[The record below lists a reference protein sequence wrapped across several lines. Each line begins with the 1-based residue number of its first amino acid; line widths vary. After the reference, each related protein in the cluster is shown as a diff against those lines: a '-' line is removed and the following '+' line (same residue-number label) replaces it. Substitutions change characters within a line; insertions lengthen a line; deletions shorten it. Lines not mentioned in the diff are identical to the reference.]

1 MNPYEN
7 YRTCP
12 CPQCSKRREEECYKQ
27 FLRYEY
33 KQLPPIE
40 ISPPIT
46 EECYTQFLR
55 YGYKESK
62 DINNNNQNNM
72 NNIFKKL
79 TDSKVK
85 ALVKAGFLASD
96 LSLTIKGFESLKEIL
111 FLANYDE
118 MVKKA
123 EEFNKEN
130 EKNQK

>member
-12 CPQCSKRREEECYKQ
+12 CPQCSKRREEEY
-27 FLRYEY
+27 
-33 KQLPPIE
+33 
-40 ISPPIT
+40 
-46 EECYTQFLR
+46 YTQFLR

-96 LSLTIKGFESLKEIL
+96 LSLTIKGFDSLKEIL